1 MGSIFQESENFG
13 FGNNS
18 FTENSHEK
26 NSEKT
31 NISAKNS

>member
-18 FTENSHEK
+18 FTENSREK
-26 NSEKT
+26 NSE
-31 NISAKNS
+31 NIDISAKNS